1 MINII
6 ITNEYQY
13 YVSILLR
20 LLSIKN
26 INIIYSNT
34 YNDHDSLFNTYLNI
48 NKLVYDKLNI
58 NVIENNLITF
68 LNTYSYFHH
77 AYKNCEIHSFSP
89 NNIQDIKLTIFPI
102 IENIIGIKIDLKNP
116 EFIKWSIKHFYN
128 REALQ
133 SEIDEN
139 NDIDIIA
146 WLFLIYFSEESKSN
160 GLYNTFSNRSIYNR
174 KIALIFTGHIRNIE
188 HVYQSHK
195 ALIYHPNI
203 DIFIHTWDDKGLKSK
218 NVNANAPWIQDNQ
231 EHVSIDY
238 IKDLYHPV
246 DICMENN
253 KRMLKDLSYI
263 GKISPIFLCELQAK
277 DDASKYINS
286 QLYSIYQAYLLI
298 EKYQKNQGFE
308 YEGVIKLRFDFNIEH
323 TDLFE
328 IFKNISEP
336 KNYNAVYFP
345 HPVFNCHFHSGGGG
359 GCILCDQEKD
369 NKLHKKHHNDICDI
383 WFYTDKHLMK
393 YVCELYLYT
402 LDILK
407 KNHENN
413 LKFLLDNKVKFYNQ
427 EEFIYVILPDVEKEV
442 VCFYPERMLREH
454 LENYHCK
461 NSMHIKGK
469 LYSDSEH

>member
-6 ITNEYQY
+6 IKNEYQY

-34 YNDHDSLFNTYLNI
+34 YNDHDNLFNTYLNI
-48 NKLVYDKLNI
+48 NKHVYNKLKV
-58 NVIENNLITF
+58 NVIEDNLITF
-68 LNTYSYFHH
+68 LNTYSYFHY
-77 AYKNCEIHSFSP
+77 AYKNCEIQCFSP
-89 NNIQDIKLTIFPI
+89 SCIKDIELEIFPL
-102 IENIIGIKIDLKNP
+102 IEHIIGVKIDLKNP

-128 REALQ
+128 RIPNEN
-133 SEIDEN
+133 EISHNIEN
-139 NDIDIIA
+139 NDIIT

-174 KIALIFTGHIRNIE
+174 KIAVIFTGHIRNLE
-188 HVYQSHK
+188 HVYKSHK

-218 NVNANAPWIQDNQ
+218 DTNKQWIQDDQ
-231 EHVSIDY
+231 EKVSIDY

-246 DICMENN
+246 GICMENN
-253 KRMLKDLSYI
+253 KCMLKDLSYV

-298 EKYQKNQGFE
+298 EKYQKDFEYE

-336 KNYNAVYFP
+336 KNCNAVYFP

-359 GCILCDQEKD
+359 GCILCHQEKD
-369 NKLHKKHHNDICDI
+369 NKLHKKHNNDICDI

-413 LKFLLDNKVKFYNQ
+413 LKFLLENKVKFYIQ
-427 EEFIYVILPDVEKEV
+427 EEFIYVILPDVEKEI

-469 LYSDSEH
+469 LYSENT